1 MAIRLGNTC
10 LNCDNLGS
18 NNMCSVHSVKVGHLY
33 TCDSFEMKARLA
45 DERNCATCLR
55 YEREDCANPAK
66 AAPGM
71 MCAVWAP
78 KNLMSA

>member
-10 LNCDNLGS
+10 SNCDKLMGD
-18 NNMCSVHSVKVGHLY
+18 NMCAVHSVEVGHLY

-45 DERNCATCLR
+45 DERNCTSCLR
-55 YEREDCANPAK
+55 FEREDCANPTK
-66 AAPGM
+66 ASQGM

-78 KNLMSA
+78 RSMSA

>member
-18 NNMCSVHSVKVGHLY
+18 DNTCMVHSVKVGQLY
-33 TCDSFEMKARLA
+33 TCDSFEMKAQLA
-45 DERNCATCLR
+45 DERNCANCFR
-55 YEREDCANPAK
+55 FEREDCANPTK
-66 AAPGM
+66 AAPSM
-71 MCAVWAP
+71 MCAAWAP

>member
-10 LNCDNLGS
+10 ANCDKFMS
-18 NNMCSVHSVKVGHLY
+18 DSTCAVHKVKVGHLY

-45 DERNCATCLR
+45 DERNCTSCLR
-55 YEREDCANPAK
+55 FEREDCANPQK

-78 KNLMSA
+78 RSMSA